1 MGKVLTMHRIIEFPE
16 TLETT
21 VVGQERVTIE
31 GDTAD
36 AETRIHETESNVD
49 GYEKY
54 IIRHNQK
61 YTIEGKVWNREF
73 REILRIVQISV
84 FRNPELNYIFPL
96 GNSKG
101 NYAIASFK
109 RLRNGTPVKCE
120 PVEIDL
126 IEAIEVILE
135 ANAGIQISSGWFS
148 NLGMPNLRNALL
160 QGDDVNEGADWIR
173 FKETEGASLSNVEL
187 AIEDEDFESGFVKI
201 SLSKRGI
208 IYSKKNL
215 PDNKFLELAERI
227 VRLLLPH

>member
-1 MGKVLTMHRIIEFPE
+1 VGKVLTIHRIIEFPE
-16 TLETT
+16 TFETT
-21 VVGQERVTIE
+21 IVGQERITIE
-31 GDTAD
+31 GDVAD
-36 AETRIHETESNVD
+36 AETRIYAAENDVPNF
-49 GYEKY
+49 EKY

-61 YTIEGKVWNREF
+61 YSIEGKVWNREF

-84 FRNPELNYIFPL
+84 YKKQDLNYILPV

-109 RLRNGTPVKCE
+109 RLRNGTSVKCE

-126 IEAIEVILE
+126 IEAIEMIIE
-135 ANAGIQISSGWFS
+135 GNAGIQISSGWFS
-148 NLGMPNLRNALL
+148 NLGLPNLNNALL
-160 QGDDVNEGADWIR
+160 QGDDVNLGADWIR
-173 FKETEGASLSNVEL
+173 FKETDGALLSNIEL
-187 AIEDEDFESGFVKI
+187 VIEDEDFDDGFIKI

-227 VRLLLPH
+227 IRLLLP